1 MVVWFRGSMFGVQC
15 RAWENGAANLPL
27 NEHAKLLKVW
37 DGGDEKELFGVL
49 RLPWLDYRN
58 DIPLGCAVFDEK

>member
-1 MVVWFRGSMFGVQC
+1 MFGVQC

-27 NEHAKLLKVW
+27 NELANRAKLLKVW

-58 DIPLGCAVFDEK
+58 DAGIPWGCAVFDKK